1 MSKKPGGEEGR
12 TTHEALLDDQARRWQ
27 RGERLLVETYLGQQP
42 ALRQDPE
49 AVLDLLY
56 HEVVLRQAHGE
67 AVSVEEYI
75 ARFPQWAGQL
85 RLHFQVHE
93 AIDPT
98 CDERGRRGEGKG
110 ASSEARGASA
120 DNNLLSRHVPWPAPL
135 IPGYEI
141 EEEIGR
147 GGMAVVYKAQQ
158 LALNR
163 VVAVKVFMSADHAGP
178 SETSRFRREAEM
190 VAQLQHPHI
199 VQVYEVGEQNGRPF
213 FSMEYVAG
221 GSLDRHVKG
230 TPQPAREAA
239 QLMETLA
246 RTMHHAHERGIIHR
260 DLKPANI
267 LLVSPSPSSIP
278 PGERVGRGG
287 GEASEPPSGT
297 HHAPLTAHQPKIT
310 DFGLAKLLRADETGP
325 TQSGDMLGTPSYMAP
340 EQIEAKTGVIGPAA
354 DVYGL
359 GSILYELLT
368 GRPPFK
374 AETSMDTLL
383 QVKFMDPVSPSHLQP
398 KLPRD
403 LVTICLHCL
412 HKEPRQRYPS
422 ALALAEDLRR
432 FLEGQPIQ
440 ARPISAWGRAVKW
453 ARRRPAVA
461 ALLAGIVAVTLLGLA
476 GISWKWL
483 EADRAR
489 TTAEQRLYFNRIAL
503 AYHAWR
509 GYHVGQADQQL
520 KECVPL
526 AGRDDLRSWEWYYLR
541 RLCDAAQLTL
551 PEHAL
556 AVNGLAFSRDGRL
569 LASCTGGWLGDLPS
583 EVVVWDASTGKQ
595 LHTFRGHQKSVFNIA
610 FAPDSRLLASAS
622 YDKTLRLWD
631 VTCPE
636 KEAEVLTNDET
647 VLNVAFSP
655 DGRLLAATYARGGVR
670 IWDVKSRT
678 LLGVHKKHKDN
689 VFAVAFDPTGRKIA
703 TGARNDRAVQL
714 WDPDTGRE
722 LGLLPWH
729 MDVRAIAFS
738 ADGKLLAAAG
748 YWGDVKVWDLTGKGA
763 EATRPPEATIHH
775 LYAGSV
781 LNLAFSP
788 GNDDLAWCTVTGRI
802 QVINART
809 GNAMRTFRGHDG
821 PVNSVV
827 FSPDGQRLASSGG
840 DRRVRVWSVNAPQEV
855 RSSYL
860 EGGWSYDCAF
870 SPDDKYIA
878 LAGGVNQAR
887 PAKHTSIR
895 VWDLDDLDAKKSVKE
910 FKWTDYLT
918 SVAYGKDQI
927 AAGSEDGTAVIW
939 DAATAAKRH
948 QLKGHNGVVTAIAYS
963 PDAHYLATTGADGTL
978 RFWDTS
984 TGQESRIVPGD
995 GTPLTCVAYSPDGRL
1010 VAASG
1015 ADQAVRVW
1023 DAATGREVHT
1033 LLSHEATVTCVAFSP
1048 DGKRLASAD
1057 LGQVVRLWDVRTGR
1071 EETPRN
1077 EPIRLNGPSQTSNRS
1092 PWDRTRPWVPRIAF
1106 SADGRRLAVI
1116 NGRQPVQL
1124 WDVATRLE
1132 VLSLPVSESGFQ
1144 CLAFSRDGRR
1154 LVAVAGEWLH
1164 VWEAFAPNDEGGRM
1178 KDK

>member
-1 MSKKPGGEEGR
+1 
-12 TTHEALLDDQARRWQ
+12 
-27 RGERLLVETYLGQQP
+27 
-42 ALRQDPE
+42 
-49 AVLDLLY
+49 
-56 HEVVLRQAHGE
+56 
-67 AVSVEEYI
+67 
-75 ARFPQWAGQL
+75 
-85 RLHFQVHE
+85 
-93 AIDPT
+93 
-98 CDERGRRGEGKG
+98 
-110 ASSEARGASA
+110 
-120 DNNLLSRHVPWPAPL
+120 
-135 IPGYEI
+135 
-141 EEEIGR
+141 
-147 GGMAVVYKAQQ
+147 
-158 LALNR
+158 
-163 VVAVKVFMSADHAGP
+163 
-178 SETSRFRREAEM
+178 
-190 VAQLQHPHI
+190 
-199 VQVYEVGEQNGRPF
+199 
-213 FSMEYVAG
+213 
-221 GSLDRHVKG
+221 
-230 TPQPAREAA
+230 
-239 QLMETLA
+239 
-246 RTMHHAHERGIIHR
+246 
-260 DLKPANI
+260 
-267 LLVSPSPSSIP
+267 
-278 PGERVGRGG
+278 
-287 GEASEPPSGT
+287 
-297 HHAPLTAHQPKIT
+297 
-310 DFGLAKLLRADETGP
+310 
-325 TQSGDMLGTPSYMAP
+325 MAP
-340 EQIEAKTGVIGPAA
+340 EQIESRTGVIGPAA

-412 HKEPRQRYPS
+412 HKEPRQRYAS
-422 ALALAEDLRR
+422 ALSLAEDLHR
-432 FLEGQPIQ
+432 FLEGRPIQ
-440 ARPISAWGRAVKW
+440 ARPVSAWGRAVKW
-453 ARRRPAVA
+453 AQRRPAVA
-461 ALLAGIVAVTLLGLA
+461 ALVGGIVAVTVLGLA
-476 GISWKWL
+476 GTSWKWL

-489 TTAEQRLYFNRIAL
+489 TSAEQRLYFNRIAL
-503 AYHAWR
+503 AYQAWR
-509 GYHVGQADQQL
+509 GYQVGQADLQL

-526 AGRDDLRSWEWYYLR
+526 AGRDDLRSWEWHYLR

-551 PEHAL
+551 PEHTQ
-556 AVNGLAFSRDGRL
+556 AVNGLAYSRDGRL
-569 LASCTGGWLGDLPS
+569 LASCTGGWLGELPS
-583 EVVVWDASTGKQ
+583 EVVVWDASMGKQ
-595 LHTFRGHQKSVFNIA
+595 LHTFRGHEKSVFNVA

-631 VTCPE
+631 LTRPE

-647 VLNVAFSP
+647 VLNVAFRP
-655 DGRLLAATYARGGVR
+655 DGRLLAATYALGDVR
-670 IWDVKSRT
+670 IWDVKTRT

-703 TGARNDRAVQL
+703 TGARNDKAVQL

-722 LGLLPWH
+722 LGVLPWE
-729 MDVRAIAFS
+729 MDVRAVAFS

-763 EATRPPEATIHH
+763 EASTPPEATIHH

-788 GNDDLAWCTVTGRI
+788 NNRELAWCTNTGRV

-809 GNAMRTFRGHDG
+809 GGEVRTFRGHDG
-821 PVNSVV
+821 PVNCVV

-870 SPDDKYIA
+870 SPDDKYVA

-895 VWDLDDLDAKKSVKE
+895 VWDLDDLDAKKCVKE
-910 FKWTDYLT
+910 FPWTDYLT
-918 SVAYGKDQI
+918 SVAYRGDQL

-939 DAATAAKRH
+939 DAATAAVRH

-1023 DAATGREVHT
+1023 DATTGREVHT
-1033 LLSHEATVTCVAFSP
+1033 LLGHKAIVTCVAFSP
-1048 DGKRLASAD
+1048 DGKLLASAD

-1077 EPIRLNGPSQTSNRS
+1077 EPIRLNGPSLTSNRS
-1092 PWDRTRPWVPRIAF
+1092 AWDRTRPWVPRIAF
-1106 SADGRRLAVI
+1106 STDGRRLAVI

-1124 WDVATRLE
+1124 WDVATRVE
-1132 VLSLPVSESGFQ
+1132 VLSLPVQESGFQ
-1144 CLAFSRDGRR
+1144 CVAFSRDGRR

-1164 VWEAFAPNDEGGRM
+1164 VWEAGASRGDARGNNP
-1178 KDK
+1178 